1 MLSRRGAFSQGH
13 SMRLPPTHVGQQA
26 DDIPPHLQKLWQ
38 AHKAVATVKALSEI
52 SKPGGIS
59 RVGEF
64 AFGMHLHPGNT
75 AFGRQYARG
84 LAEHGAGQKAQT
96 SGPAPAKSK
105 TPDKNPWGESAGEKQ
120 QAARRKTQVD
130 KARLDEE
137 KAQADHA
144 RNLETLKARAGLAAS
159 KTAPKSVQFSSTE
172 NQEVSHKTKGGGQ
185 QSGDQRY
192 GAPRDEGDSPSEG
205 ERPDEEKYQRS
216 VARHNEYLKKRAAMR
231 PEQTP
236 PSVGPKDKQPQLP
249 LEYVKSEPKTGK
261 GAFFAKHAEREKTWG
276 DVNRRNPK
284 DFIK

>member
-75 AFGRQYARG
+75 AFGRQYTRG

-96 SGPAPAKSK
+96 SGSAPAKSR
-105 TPDKNPWGESAGEKQ
+105 TPDKNSWGAPTGTSQPGAIPKPFEPTKAPKKSAAGELH
-120 QAARRKTQVD
+120 AERRKTQAD

-144 RNLETLKARAGLAAS
+144 RNLEILAAKAGLAAS
-159 KTAPKSVQFSSTE
+159 KTAPKSVQFSST
-172 NQEVSHKTKGGGQ
+172 
-185 QSGDQRY
+185 
-192 GAPRDEGDSPSEG
+192 
-205 ERPDEEKYQRS
+205 
-216 VARHNEYLKKRAAMR
+216 

-236 PSVGPKDKQPQLP
+236 PSAGPKYKQPQLP

-276 DVNRRNPK
+276 DVNRKNPK

>member
-75 AFGRQYARG
+75 AFGRQYTRE
-84 LAEHGAGQKAQT
+84 LVDRKNQKAQT

-105 TPDKNPWGESAGEKQ
+105 TPDKNPWGAPTGTSQPGAIPKPFEPTKAPKKSAVAELH
-120 QAARRKTQVD
+120 AERRKTQAD

-144 RNLETLKARAGLAAS
+144 RNLETLRARASAAQAG
-159 KTAPKSVQFSSTE
+159 TAPKVKKPS
-172 NQEVSHKTKGGGQ
+172 
-185 QSGDQRY
+185 
-192 GAPRDEGDSPSEG
+192 APAE
-205 ERPDEEKYQRS
+205 
-216 VARHNEYLKKRAAMR
+216 
-231 PEQTP
+231 TP
-236 PSVGPKDKQPQLP
+236 PTSPKYKQPQLP
-249 LEYVKSEPKTGK
+249 LKFPKK
-261 GAFFAKHAEREKTWG
+261 
-276 DVNRRNPK
+276 
-284 DFIK
+284 